1 MNYADPG
8 LIAGATGSIPGLIC
22 LLVLR
27 RHRIKIDNTRSE
39 LRSEMNSIVHSALNE
54 YKVEC
59 AEQIAQ
65 LGRNVETLERNAQNV
80 DEAGKGGLTRSVRS
94 QAMHLLRSGM
104 PPESAASVLGIGK
117 REMRLIARVSGILS
131 LK

>member
-1 MNYADPG
+1 MNYVDPG
-8 LIAGATGSIPGLIC
+8 LIVGGLGCLGGAIC
-22 LLVLR
+22 LIALR
-27 RHRIKIDNTRSE
+27 RHRMAIESARSE
-39 LRSEMNSIVHSALNE
+39 LRSELNTMVHSALDE

-65 LGRNVETLERNAQNV
+65 LGRNVATLERAAQNI

-104 PPESAASVLGIGK
+104 QPESAASVLGVGK
-117 REMRLIARVSGILS
+117 REMRLIASVAGILS